1 LPANHPNFGRPSGQ
15 PENSRLRDI
24 AQNHRTK
31 SEKGASP
38 MSLSFADF
46 AWILLALTAAIA
58 AGAYFFSKNRV
69 EPVGVVRSNDFTD
82 ERLRQAAIQAVKG
95 VDVSKMGAEEAEA
108 HLEELARHAVAREYS
123 EIYPGLKVEVT
134 PSWPDAKCVIS
145 GNIAS
150 IRLWTGHRIVGDR
163 EGIRSINV
171 EVNRQATLKLETRRP
186 LKDAWGDL
194 TSPPAK
200 SEPVAPR
207 LKVAPPPS
215 TTPPPRAAPRKAT
228 LKR

>member
-1 LPANHPNFGRPSGQ
+1 
-15 PENSRLRDI
+15 
-24 AQNHRTK
+24 
-31 SEKGASP
+31 

-171 EVNRQATLKLETRRP
+171 EVNRQPTLKLETRRP

>member
-1 LPANHPNFGRPSGQ
+1 
-15 PENSRLRDI
+15 
-24 AQNHRTK
+24 
-31 SEKGASP
+31 
-38 MSLSFADF
+38 MSLSVADF

-58 AGAYFFSKNRV
+58 AGAYFFSKNRI
-69 EPVGVVRSNDFTD
+69 EPVGFVRSNDFTD

-108 HLEELARHAVAREYS
+108 HLEELARHAVAKEYA

-150 IRLWTGHRIVGDR
+150 IRLWVGHRIVGDK
-163 EGIRSINV
+163 EGIRSVNV
-171 EVNRQATLKLETRRP
+171 EVNRQPTLKLESRRP
-186 LKDAWGDL
+186 LKTAWEDI

-200 SEPVAPR
+200 TEPVAPR
-207 LKVAPPPS
+207 LKVA
-215 TTPPPRAAPRKAT
+215 AASSDAPKARKLPAKAT
-228 LKR
+228 LRKP

>member
-1 LPANHPNFGRPSGQ
+1 
-15 PENSRLRDI
+15 
-24 AQNHRTK
+24 
-31 SEKGASP
+31 

-108 HLEELARHAVAREYS
+108 HLEELARHAVAKEYA

-134 PSWPDAKCVIS
+134 ASWPDAKCVIS

-150 IRLWTGHRIVGDR
+150 IRLWVGHRIVGDK

-171 EVNRQATLKLETRRP
+171 EVNRQPTLKLEAKRP
-186 LKDAWGDL
+186 IKEAWEDIH
-194 TSPPAK
+194 SPPK
-200 SEPVAPR
+200 RSEPVAPR
-207 LKVAPPPS
+207 LKVAVASSDAHKVRKMP
-215 TTPPPRAAPRKAT
+215 AKAT
-228 LKR
+228 LRKP

>member
-1 LPANHPNFGRPSGQ
+1 
-15 PENSRLRDI
+15 
-24 AQNHRTK
+24 
-31 SEKGASP
+31 

-108 HLEELARHAVAREYS
+108 HLEELARHGVAKEYA

-150 IRLWTGHRIVGDR
+150 IRLWVGHRIVGDR

-171 EVNRQATLKLETRRP
+171 EVNRQPTLKLETKRP
-186 LKDAWGDL
+186 ISEAWKDIH
-194 TSPPAK
+194 SPPGKA
-200 SEPVAPR
+200 EPVAPR
-207 LKVAPPPS
+207 LKVASASASPPPS
-215 TTPPPRAAPRKAT
+215 TTPPPRAKAKLTPR
-228 LKR
+228 R

>member
-1 LPANHPNFGRPSGQ
+1 M
-15 PENSRLRDI
+15 
-24 AQNHRTK
+24 T
-31 SEKGASP
+31 
-38 MSLSFADF
+38 LSVADF

-108 HLEELARHAVAREYS
+108 HLEELARHGVAREYS
-123 EIYPGLKVEVT
+123 EIYPGLRVEVT
-134 PSWPDAKCVIS
+134 PHWPDAKCVIS

-150 IRLWTGHRIVGDR
+150 IRLWIGHRIVGDK

-171 EVNRQATLKLETRRP
+171 EVNRAPTLNLQTKRP
-186 LKDAWGDL
+186 IAEAWSDI
-194 TSPPAK
+194 TSPPK
-200 SEPVAPR
+200 RTEPVAPR
-207 LKVAPPPS
+207 LKVAAASSAP
-215 TTPPPRAAPRKAT
+215 TPPTQPPKAKAKLTPRR
-228 LKR
+228 

>member
-1 LPANHPNFGRPSGQ
+1 
-15 PENSRLRDI
+15 
-24 AQNHRTK
+24 
-31 SEKGASP
+31 

-95 VDVSKMGAEEAEA
+95 VDVSRMGAEEAEA
-108 HLEELARHAVAREYS
+108 HLEELARHAVAKEYA
-123 EIYPGLKVEVT
+123 EIYPGLRVEVT

-150 IRLWTGHRIVGDR
+150 IRLWIGHRIVGDK

-171 EVNRQATLKLETRRP
+171 EVNRQPTLKLDTKRP
-186 LKDAWGDL
+186 LKTAWEDL
-194 TSPPAK
+194 TSPPTK

-207 LKVAPPPS
+207 LKVA
-215 TTPPPRAAPRKAT
+215 AAPSARPIAPAPQPVQKQPPKAT
-228 LKR
+228 RKR

>member
-1 LPANHPNFGRPSGQ
+1 MLNVGDYA
-15 PENSRLRDI
+15 LILI
-24 AQNHRTK
+24 ALAFAVAI
-31 SEKGASP
+31 GA
-38 MSLSFADF
+38 
-46 AWILLALTAAIA
+46 W
-58 AGAYFFSKNRV
+58 FFSKTRI
-69 EPVGVVRSNDFTD
+69 EPRGIVRANDVTD
-82 ERLRQAAIQAVKG
+82 EKLRQAVIRAVKS
-95 VDVSKMGAEEAEA
+95 VDVASMPREQAER
-108 HLEELARHAVAREYS
+108 HLEELSRHATAREYA
-123 EIYPGLKVEVT
+123 EIYAQPVEVT
-134 PSWPDAKCVIS
+134 ETWPDARCIIS
-145 GNIAS
+145 GNIAV
-150 IRLWTGHRIVGDR
+150 IDLWVGHRIVGDR
-163 EGIRSINV
+163 EGIKPIQV

>member
-1 LPANHPNFGRPSGQ
+1 
-15 PENSRLRDI
+15 
-24 AQNHRTK
+24 
-31 SEKGASP
+31 

-69 EPVGVVRSNDFTD
+69 EPVGLVRSNEWSD

-108 HLEELARHAVAREYS
+108 HLEELARHSVAREYAA
-123 EIYPGLKVEVT
+123 IYPGLKVEVT

-150 IRLWTGHRIVGDR
+150 IRLWVGHRIVGDK

-171 EVNRQATLKLETRRP
+171 EVNRQPTLKLETKRP
-186 LKDAWGDL
+186 IKEAWADIHK
-194 TSPPAK
+194 PPAK
-200 SEPVAPR
+200 DEPVAPR
-207 LKVAPPPS
+207 AVPK
-215 TTPPPRAAPRKAT
+215 KAEF
-228 LKR
+228 KRR

>member
-1 LPANHPNFGRPSGQ
+1 
-15 PENSRLRDI
+15 
-24 AQNHRTK
+24 
-31 SEKGASP
+31 

-95 VDVSKMGAEEAEA
+95 VDVSRMGAEEAEA
-108 HLEELARHAVAREYS
+108 HLEELARHAVAKEYA

-150 IRLWTGHRIVGDR
+150 IRLWVGHRIVGDK

-171 EVNRQATLKLETRRP
+171 EVNRQATLNLQTKRP
-186 LKDAWGDL
+186 LKAAWEDI

-207 LKVAPPPS
+207 LKVAANASARPAEVPKARKLP
-215 TTPPPRAAPRKAT
+215 AKAT
-228 LKR
+228 LKKP